1 MKQESSSKKVASNGG
16 GPGDAGVDAIR
27 EVLLGDRLR
36 MYEQRFDLLDKTVQS
51 EREAL
56 RDSFEQRLT
65 QVEAGLVEQMKQ
77 METAIESERRARADE
92 LKGVGERL
100 DQTTTQLKEQ
110 LQKLGSDHQAFK
122 GESQREALALSK
134 SLFKELQD
142 SCANLNAYIEEQST
156 QAENSMA
163 KRSDVAEALQSMAA
177 TLFPEGATSSK
188 KKS

>member
-1 MKQESSSKKVASNGG
+1 MKQESTSKKVAANGG
-16 GPGDAGVDAIR
+16 SKADTGVGAIR

-65 QVEAGLVEQMKQ
+65 QVEAGLVDQLKQ
-77 METAIESERRARADE
+77 METSIEGERRARNDE
-92 LKGVGERL
+92 IKGVGERL
-100 DQTTTQLKEQ
+100 DKATTQLKEQ
-110 LQKLGSDHQAFK
+110 LQKLESNHQTFK

-142 SCANLNAYIEEQST
+142 SCANLNSYIEEQST
-156 QAENSMA
+156 QADKAMA
-163 KRSDVAEALQSMAA
+163 KRSDVAAALQSMAA
-177 TLFPEGATSSK
+177 TLFPEGVSSEK
-188 KKS
+188 KK